1 MRYIILS
8 DIHGNL
14 EALTAVLDRAEDLRA
29 DGYICLGDIV
39 GYGASPEEVVERV
52 RGLDPI
58 AVLGNHDSAVLN
70 EREAFTFNKQARN
83 GVAWTRSH
91 ISEESRQYLRS
102 LPLVRRLD
110 SVFCVHASPSKPAE
124 WTYVLSAAAT
134 VEQFAA
140 FDEQVCLIGH
150 SHCPLIVKMTE
161 YGPSE
166 LKGPTEWLDANE
178 RYIINVGSV
187 GQPRDGDPRAA
198 FGLLDLDDGV
208 ITLLR
213 AKYDTAAARERIIS
227 AGLPTILGDRL
238 LDGS

>member
-14 EALTAVLDRAEDLRA
+14 EALTAVLERAEELKP

-52 RGLDPI
+52 RRLNPV

-70 EREAFTFNKQARN
+70 EREAFTFNRQARD
-83 GVAWTRSH
+83 GVSWTRAH
-91 ISEESRQYLRS
+91 ISEESRQYLES
-102 LPLVRRLD
+102 LPLIRRLD
-110 SVFCVHASPSKPAE
+110 SVFCVHASPSKPEE
-124 WTYVLSAAAT
+124 WTYLLSAAAA
-134 VEQFAA
+134 VEHFAA

-166 LKGPTEWLDANE
+166 LKGPTEWLAPDG

-198 FGLLDLDDGV
+198 FGLLDLNDGV
-208 ITLLR
+208 VTLLR
-213 AKYDTAAARERIIS
+213 ARYDTAAARRRIIS
-227 AGLPTILGDRL
+227 AGLPATLGDRL

>member
-14 EALTAVLDRAEDLRA
+14 EAMTAVLDRAKDLKP

-39 GYGASPEEVVERV
+39 GYGASPEEVVELV
-52 RGLDPI
+52 RELDPI
-58 AVLGNHDSAVLN
+58 AVMGNHDSAVLN
-70 EREAFTFNKQARN
+70 DREAFAFNKQARDA
-83 GVAWTRSH
+83 VSWTRSH

-110 SVFCVHASPSKPAE
+110 SVLCVHASPSKPAE
-124 WTYVLSAAAT
+124 WGYLLSAAAT
-134 VEQFAA
+134 VDQFTA
-140 FDEQVCLIGH
+140 FDEPVCLIGH

-161 YGPSE
+161 YGPTE
-166 LKGPTEWLDANE
+166 LKGPTEWLAADG

-198 FGLLDLDDGV
+198 FGLLDLDDRV
-208 ITLLR
+208 VTLLR
-213 AKYDTAAARERIIS
+213 VKYDVATARERIIS
-227 AGLPTILGDRL
+227 AGLPALLGERL
-238 LDGS
+238 LNGS